1 MTESKAHSK
10 DTREEALNPRRRPTL
25 AQVIKRAQER
35 GTRTNFMNELHA
47 MERRR
52 NYRLQLA
59 QVNDMIFGNLTP
71 GMRENLGHRKKALEK
86 NLREVFV
93 TEKVFDKF
101 PSNQ

>member
-1 MTESKAHSK
+1 MT
-10 DTREEALNPRRRPTL
+10 DTRENDKGEALNPRKRPTL

-71 GMRENLGHRKKALEK
+71 GMRENLGHRRKALEK
-86 NLREVFV
+86 NLSEVFV